1 MLNGSEIAS
10 NSRYDGMDFRRSMT
24 LGKTQTVSILM
35 TDPESWERTM
45 MISI

>member
-1 MLNGSEIAS
+1 MLNGSEIVS

-24 LGKTQTVSILM
+24 LGKMQTVSIPM
-35 TDPESWERTM
+35 TDHGSWERTM